1 MTPSSGPGSFTNCD
15 RHHHH
20 SPVVAAGPAPVA
32 GGEPTDFALIP
43 TLARTG
49 RAPLSAAAVAPWIG
63 DAYWFTSST
72 SFAHPA
78 VTIARMFSDTF
89 AGINPTSVP
98 IFILFRILDAGLGAG
113 PGGRVARYL
122 LGGGGR
128 MRTRQTRHP
137 DGFAHAPGARKRA
150 RRVRRRPRSVLERGR
165 AEPIPPPVLIM
176 IVTGMAPRRRD
187 ELG

>member
-1 MTPSSGPGSFTNCD
+1 M
-15 RHHHH
+15 
-20 SPVVAAGPAPVA
+20 A
-32 GGEPTDFALIP
+32 GGEPTDLAL

-98 IFILFRILDAGLGAG
+98 MFILFRILDASLGASLALFLY
-113 PGGRVARYL
+113 PAARTAADAVL
-122 LGGGGR
+122 VPHTQQPAADRGSR
-128 MRTRQTRHP
+128 NHTAPAAETTTR
-137 DGFAHAPGARKRA
+137 
-150 RRVRRRPRSVLERGR
+150 
-165 AEPIPPPVLIM
+165 
-176 IVTGMAPRRRD
+176 
-187 ELG
+187 

>member
-72 SFAHPA
+72 SFTHPA

-98 IFILFRILDAGLGAG
+98 MFILFRILDARLGAG
-113 PGGRVARYL
+113 LALFLYPAARTAADAVL
-122 LGGGGR
+122 VPHTQQPATDRGSR
-128 MRTRQTRHP
+128 NHTAPAAETTTR
-137 DGFAHAPGARKRA
+137 
-150 RRVRRRPRSVLERGR
+150 
-165 AEPIPPPVLIM
+165 
-176 IVTGMAPRRRD
+176 
-187 ELG
+187 